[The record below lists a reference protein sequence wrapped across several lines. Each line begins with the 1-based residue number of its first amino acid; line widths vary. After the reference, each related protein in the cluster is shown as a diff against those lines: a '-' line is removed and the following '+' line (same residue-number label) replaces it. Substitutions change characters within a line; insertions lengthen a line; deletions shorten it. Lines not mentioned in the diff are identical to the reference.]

1 MEKLKICIITDSL
14 FTSGGVATAARE
26 LSYQLALAG
35 HEVRVISGKGESSDP
50 QGLLRV
56 YNLGIKRRALALLD
70 ILETSFRA
78 SKKIQDL
85 IEDVD
90 IVHVHSPLAI
100 TRLLSKKNFNV
111 PWVVTV
117 HGTFQK
123 ELIWLKSYPKTNVDM
138 IKYWLGTRLY
148 IRFES
153 TLYRKLSSQ
162 LNFIAVSQQT
172 RDDLIKIGVNEKRI
186 SVVPNGVN
194 TSIYK
199 PLPMEESRKKLD
211 IADAIGPNE
220 KIVLSV
226 NFIEPRKGTHILL
239 KAFRQV
245 AKELRNVHC
254 IVVGASDPDGY
265 RRYLVNLVGSLGLQK
280 KVHFTGFVADNLLPY
295 YFNSCNVF
303 VLPSLA
309 EGAPLVMPMA
319 MACKKPVIAT
329 TSCASSEYLE
339 SECTTRPGDQ
349 EKLAELLKMYLVNEN
364 KANDLAERLYSKA
377 VHCLTW
383 DTIAT
388 KTASIY
394 KDTILNPDS

>member
-1 MEKLKICIITDSL
+1 M
-14 FTSGGVATAARE
+14 
-26 LSYQLALAG
+26 
-35 HEVRVISGKGESSDP
+35 
-50 QGLLRV
+50 
-56 YNLGIKRRALALLD
+56 ALLD

-194 TSIYK
+194 TSILQTVTHGRE
-199 PLPMEESRKKLD
+199 PKK
-211 IADAIGPNE
+211 A
-220 KIVLSV
+220 
-226 NFIEPRKGTHILL
+226 
-239 KAFRQV
+239 
-245 AKELRNVHC
+245 
-254 IVVGASDPDGY
+254 
-265 RRYLVNLVGSLGLQK
+265 
-280 KVHFTGFVADNLLPY
+280 
-295 YFNSCNVF
+295 
-303 VLPSLA
+303 
-309 EGAPLVMPMA
+309 
-319 MACKKPVIAT
+319 
-329 TSCASSEYLE
+329 
-339 SECTTRPGDQ
+339 
-349 EKLAELLKMYLVNEN
+349 
-364 KANDLAERLYSKA
+364 
-377 VHCLTW
+377 
-383 DTIAT
+383 
-388 KTASIY
+388 
-394 KDTILNPDS
+394 